1 MNQASSKSQSR
12 QQTAWQQHQKIPTL
26 YTTCLNYVCTNIELV
41 TRAIN
46 KTTSSKNNN
55 NSNTGGGHHRHHN
68 HAGAALE
75 FRQKTSV
82 ALNHVISEDLVER
95 LSAFNKINDST
106 LSLFAASASMCCLK
120 KLSLKNCLVG
130 KDTLKLILKH
140 QNIDE
145 LTLNNIQIQVA
156 QPNLSHGASSTVNSS
171 KSTKIFKLW
180 LTKMLKCFFLIRYSS
195 SYGRFEP
202 VES

>member
-41 TRAIN
+41 TRAI
-46 KTTSSKNNN
+46 KTTNSKNNN
-55 NSNTGGGHHRHHN
+55 NTGGGHHRHHN
-68 HAGAALE
+68 HGGAALE
-75 FRQKTSV
+75 FRQKTAV
-82 ALNHVISEDLVER
+82 ALNHVISEDLIER

-106 LSLFAASASMCCLK
+106 LSLFATSSSMCCLK

-156 QPNLSHGASSTVNSS
+156 QSQLSHGGSSTVNSS
-171 KSTKIFKLW
+171 KSTNLLKIVIRKIFSV
-180 LTKMLKCFFLIRYSS
+180 FF
-195 SYGRFEP
+195 F
-202 VES
+202 